1 MKFVIEYQNTFFYTF
16 WKVVAASSINQII
29 YFSTCRIEIFD
40 SFEDAYKQLSKIK
53 DFLIFIEN
61 RNVSKKLK
69 QIIKKLEIKELK
81 C

>member
-1 MKFVIEYQNTFFYTF
+1 MKFVIEYQNTYFYTF

-40 SFEDAYKQLSKIK
+40 SLEDANKKLSEIK

-61 RNVSKKLK
+61 MNVSKKLK
-69 QIIKKLEIKELK
+69 QIINNLKIKEIF
-81 C
+81 

>member
-1 MKFVIEYQNTFFYTF
+1 MKFVIEYQNTYFYTF

-40 SFEDAYKQLSKIK
+40 SLEDANKQLSEIK

-61 RNVSKKLK
+61 MNVSKKLK
-69 QIIKKLEIKELK
+69 QIINNLKIKEIF
-81 C
+81 

>member
-1 MKFVIEYQNTFFYTF
+1 MKFVIEYQNTYFYTF

-40 SFEDAYKQLSKIK
+40 SLEDANKQLSEIN

-61 RNVSKKLK
+61 MNVSKKLK
-69 QIIKKLEIKELK
+69 QIINNLKIKEIF
-81 C
+81 